1 LKHEVHEG
9 HKEKHKGDRFIK
21 NKKRICFSFVLF
33 VSFVVKA
40 LIFATRGHMT
50 KIFLYGP
57 SGSGKST
64 VGKILAQ
71 QMGLSFVDLDALIEE
86 QAGMPIPQIMGEQ
99 GEPAFRDKESSA
111 LQQVVESETSLV
123 ALGGGALLREGNRAM
138 AEAAGMVVFLQ
149 ASVDTLVA
157 RLSADY
163 NRPLLAGGDIRERLT
178 GLLERRKEHYASF
191 PTRFDSNA
199 LTPAQIAWQI
209 QIALGHFHIGGMGP
223 AYDAIVEPGGLD
235 RLGALLR
242 ERDFG
247 GPVAIVTESNV
258 GPLYAERA
266 AKSLREAGYETTII
280 TFPAGEANKTLE
292 SIQQIW
298 SGLLQGGLDRRSTV
312 VALGGGV
319 TGDMAGFAAATF
331 MRGVRWVGVPTSLL
345 AMVDASLGGKT
356 GIDLPQGK
364 NLIGAFHPP
373 SLVLADPDTLASLPE
388 AELRSGLAEV
398 VKHGI
403 IGDPGLFALC
413 AAGYESVKS
422 DPSTGSH
429 RPDVP
434 SGGQV
439 LAGIVRRA
447 MAVKVAVIEADPYER
462 GLRASLNLGHTV
474 GHAVELVSAFKLRH
488 GEAIAIGIVVE
499 ARLAERLKLAE
510 AGLSEEIAAAL
521 DGLGLPTRIPPEFS
535 REAIIQAMRVDKKKA
550 AGVVKFAL
558 PVKIGE
564 VKVGVAVD
572 NLELI
577 FE

>member
-1 LKHEVHEG
+1 
-9 HKEKHKGDRFIK
+9 
-21 NKKRICFSFVLF
+21 
-33 VSFVVKA
+33 
-40 LIFATRGHMT
+40 MT

-86 QAGMPIPQIMGEQ
+86 QAGMPIPQIMSEQ
-99 GEPAFRDKESSA
+99 GEPAFRDKESAA
-111 LQQVVESETSLV
+111 LEQVVGSETSLV
-123 ALGGGALLREGNRAM
+123 ALGGGALLREQNRAL
-138 AEAAGMVVFLQ
+138 AESAGMVVFLQ

-163 NRPLLAGGDIRERLT
+163 SRPLLAGGDIRERLT

-191 PTRFDSNA
+191 PMRFDSNA

-223 AYDAIVEPGGLD
+223 AYDAVVQPGGLD
-235 RLGALLR
+235 RLGACLR
-242 ERDFG
+242 ECDFG

-258 GPLYAERA
+258 GPLYAGRA
-266 AKSLREAGYETTII
+266 ANSLREAGYETTII

-298 SGLLQGGLDRRSTV
+298 AGLLQGGLDRRSTV

-331 MRGVRWVGVPTSLL
+331 LRGVRWVGVPTSLL
-345 AMVDASLGGKT
+345 SMVDASLGGKT

-373 SLVLADPDTLASLPE
+373 SLVLADPDMLASLSE

-403 IGDPGLFALC
+403 ISDPGLFTLC

-422 DPSTGSH
+422 DLP
-429 RPDVP
+429 
-434 SGGQV
+434 
-439 LAGIVRRA
+439 GIVRRA
-447 MAVKVAVIEADPYER
+447 MAVKVDVIEADPYER
-462 GLRASLNLGHTV
+462 GIRASLNLGHTV
-474 GHAVELVSAFKLRH
+474 GHAVELVSEFKLRH

-510 AGLSEEIAAAL
+510 AGLSEDIAAAL

-564 VKVGVAVD
+564 VKVGVAVED
-572 NLELI
+572 LGVV

>member
-1 LKHEVHEG
+1 
-9 HKEKHKGDRFIK
+9 
-21 NKKRICFSFVLF
+21 
-33 VSFVVKA
+33 
-40 LIFATRGHMT
+40 MT

-64 VGKILAQ
+64 VGKLLAQ

-86 QAGMPIPQIMGEQ
+86 QAGMPIPQIMSEQ
-99 GEPAFRDKESSA
+99 GEPAFRDKESAA
-111 LQQVVESETSLV
+111 LQQVIENDTSLV
-123 ALGGGALLREGNRAM
+123 ALGGGALLREHNRIL
-138 AEAAGMVVFLQ
+138 AESAGRVVFLQ
-149 ASVDTLVA
+149 TSVDTLVA

-163 NRPLLAGGDIRERLT
+163 SRPLLAGDIRERLT

-191 PTRFDSNA
+191 PTRFDSDA

-209 QIALGHFHIGGMGP
+209 QVALGRFHIGGMGA

-235 RLGALLR
+235 RLGTLLR
-242 ERDFG
+242 GRDFG

-258 GPLYAERA
+258 GPLYAEQA
-266 AKSLREAGYETTII
+266 EKSLREAGYETTMI
-280 TFPAGEANKTLE
+280 TFPAGEAHKTLE
-292 SIQQIW
+292 SIQHIW
-298 SGLLQGGLDRRSTV
+298 SGFLQGGLDRRSTV

-345 AMVDASLGGKT
+345 SMVDASLGGKT

-373 SLVLADPDTLASLPE
+373 SLVLADPDVLASLSE

-403 IGDPGLFALC
+403 ISDPGLFALC
-413 AAGYESVKS
+413 AAGYESVKA
-422 DPSTGSH
+422 D
-429 RPDVP
+429 
-434 SGGQV
+434 

-462 GLRASLNLGHTV
+462 GIRASLNLGHTV

-488 GEAIAIGIVVE
+488 GEAIAIGTVVE
-499 ARLAERLKLAE
+499 ARLAERLGLA
-510 AGLSEEIAAAL
+510 AGGLSEEIAVAFA
-521 DGLGLPTRIPPEFS
+521 DLGLPTQIPPEMS
-535 REAIIQAMRVDKKKA
+535 REAIVQAMKVDKKKA

-572 NLELI
+572 DLGLV